1 MRVTLCSGLGP
12 AWNVDQDDLTVGRA
26 SLCVVPYPQSPIP
39 AKPLSQFHFWVP
51 ASGLMSPFSTKTL
64 TNVRIDDV
72 EMYSSFWSFGHFLTG
87 DSTEALTALFS
98 SRWICES
105 CFGLPHQLLV
115 CQQLL
120 GIRQLVDSFP
130 VRNHEHYFERVFKV
144 RQISLKLRS
153 PTLWGQ
159 GNYLNSEPSIFKLF
173 HYISFSCGKLIKLDL
188 TQLY

>member
-64 TNVRIDDV
+64 TNVRRIDDV
-72 EMYSSFWSFGHFLTG
+72 EMYSSFLSFGHFLTG

-98 SRWICES
+98 SRWKLFWFAS
-105 CFGLPHQLLV
+105 SVTRLSAAFSHK
-115 CQQLL
+115 
-120 GIRQLVDSFP
+120 
-130 VRNHEHYFERVFKV
+130 HYFERVFKV

-153 PTLWGQ
+153 PTC
-159 GNYLNSEPSIFKLF
+159 EVKVIM
-173 HYISFSCGKLIKLDL
+173 
-188 TQLY
+188 